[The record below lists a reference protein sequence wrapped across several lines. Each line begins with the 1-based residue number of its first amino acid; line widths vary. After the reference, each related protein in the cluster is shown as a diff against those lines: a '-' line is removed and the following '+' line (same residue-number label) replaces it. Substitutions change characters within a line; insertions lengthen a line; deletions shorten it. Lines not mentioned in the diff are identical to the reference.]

1 MVESLITSL
10 FDRFT
15 LPVPV
20 VTVEGTTVVVWLAGE
35 QDLAVVDAL
44 LAAVAAA
51 TKQAVSTVVVDLRG
65 VTFIDISTTSALV
78 DATLTQPGDSVSL
91 TLRAPSPCVRRMLDL
106 CGHPE
111 LIDIA

>member
-1 MVESLITSL
+1 MDASLITSL

-20 VTVEGTTVVVWLAGE
+20 VTVEGNNVVIWLTGE

-44 LAAVAAA
+44 HAAVVAA
-51 TKQAVSTVVVDLRG
+51 TNKAASSVMVDLRG
-65 VTFIDISTTSALV
+65 VTFIDISTTCELV
-78 DATLTQPGDSVSL
+78 DATLTQPGDTVSL
-91 TLRAPSPCVRRMLDL
+91 TLRAPSVCVRRMLEL
-106 CGHPE
+106 CGHSE